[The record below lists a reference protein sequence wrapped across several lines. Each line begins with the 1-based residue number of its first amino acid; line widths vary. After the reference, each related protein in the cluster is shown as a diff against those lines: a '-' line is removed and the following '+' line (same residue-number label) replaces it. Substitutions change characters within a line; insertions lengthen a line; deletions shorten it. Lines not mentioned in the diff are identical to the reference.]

1 MPPHRSSVP
10 CEEPADPKPLLRG
23 RIHQLAFFAAVP
35 AAILLLTVARP
46 AVARVAAAIYGLSL
60 VALFGTSAAYHR
72 IRWTDRA
79 RARMR
84 RLDHSMIYI
93 LIAGTYTPFGLLV
106 LKAPWSAVVL
116 GLVGGGAIA
125 GILIQ
130 IFAFHRMRVVTAALY
145 IVLGWVVLVAAPQI
159 VRGLRISSLV
169 PLVIGGLLYTG
180 GAIVL
185 ATKRP
190 NPSPRVF
197 GYHEV
202 FHLSTVIAAI
212 CHYTSVLLVVLA
224 TH

>member
-1 MPPHRSSVP
+1 VP
-10 CEEPADPKPLLRG
+10 SREAAPPKPLLRG
-23 RIHQLAFFAAVP
+23 FIHQLAFYAAIP
-35 AAILLLTVARP
+35 AAILLLMVARP
-46 AVARVAAAIYGLSL
+46 AAARVAAAIYGLSL

-72 IRWTDRA
+72 GGWTDRA

-84 RLDHSMIYI
+84 RVDHSMIYI

-106 LKAPWSAVVL
+106 LRAPWSAVVL

-130 IFAFHRMRVVTAALY
+130 ILAFDRMRIVSAALY

-159 VRGLRISSLV
+159 VRGLRVSALV

-202 FHLSTVIAAI
+202 FHLSTVAAAT
-212 CHYTSVLLVVLA
+212 CHYASVLLVVLA